1 MRDKTLTDSV
11 LFRCDRTIV
20 LSCLCHL
27 VDQNKKD
34 VSPRTRDILLNN
46 VYNRSRSINLRI
58 KNRVS
63 DAITRIIRHE

>member
-1 MRDKTLTDSV
+1 MRDKSLTDSV

-27 VDQNKKD
+27 IDQNKKD

-46 VYNRSRSINLRI
+46 IYYRSRAINLRI
-58 KNRVS
+58 KNRIS
-63 DAITRIIRHE
+63 NAIARIISHA

>member
-1 MRDKTLTDSV
+1 MRDKALTDSV

-46 VYNRSRSINLRI
+46 VYNLSRAVNLRI
-58 KNRVS
+58 KNRIS
-63 DAITRIIRHE
+63 NAIARIIINA